1 MGSMKPDSI
10 RKHLAPYGI
19 SAKRETTI
27 RHAFASAIAPLEL
40 YDEARVREALIG
52 LGQRDLDNL
61 VCTYCDRPATSW
73 DHLEALVAK
82 KKASGFGHT
91 LGNLVPACEQH
102 NSKRGNRRWD
112 VWAAERGVP
121 EERIDAIRTHQA
133 RYSTSATSLALT
145 PAQAQRLEAIQQQIL
160 YLMKEADMVVAAA
173 RKAGS

>member
-1 MGSMKPDSI
+1 MKLDSI

-27 RHAFASAIAPLEL
+27 RHAFALAIAPLDL

-52 LGQRDLDNL
+52 LGQKDLDHL
-61 VCTYCDRPATSW
+61 VCTYCERSATSW

-102 NSKRGNRRWD
+102 NSKKGNRRWD
-112 VWAAERGVP
+112 FWAAEHGIP
-121 EERIDAIRTHQA
+121 EERIDAIRAHQA
-133 RYSTSATSLALT
+133 RYSTSSTPLALT
-145 PAQAQRLEAIQQQIL
+145 PAQAQRLDAIQQQIL
-160 YLMKEADMVVAAA
+160 DLMKEADTVVAEA